1 MGDVNRVLITGA
13 SGFIGKATVSAAK
26 AIGIG
31 VTAQGRAQVDLS
43 ARDAT
48 AKLQDAMVQCDTVIH
63 LAAAMGGDADAH
75 ERVTINGT
83 RAVLTAM
90 QASGIGKL
98 VLVSSM
104 SVYALEGLAA
114 GERLA
119 SHSPIDTPD
128 TARDVYA
135 RAKLRQEALA
145 RDAGLASLTILR
157 PGIVYSKDRLWNAHL
172 GVAVGPVLLAFPRQ
186 TLLPMCEVGH
196 LAQVIVE
203 CALTP
208 SKIPRLVTDPD
219 LPSRQEAID
228 MLKTKGW
235 PRLVLPF
242 PWAALR
248 LATKVLAPMD
258 SKLPGLL
265 RRRVLEQ
272 RMFPMG
278 RIAGPASAVPHP
290 NEAH

>member
-1 MGDVNRVLITGA
+1 MGDVKQVLITGA
-13 SGFIGKATVSAAK
+13 SGFIGKATVLAAK
-26 AIGIG
+26 AAGIG
-31 VTAQGRAQVDLS
+31 VTTLGSTQIDLG

-48 AKLQDAMVQCDTVIH
+48 AKLQDAMVQCDAVIH

-90 QASGIGKL
+90 QAAGVGNL

-104 SVYALEGLAA
+104 SVYALENLAI

-119 SHSPIDTPD
+119 SDSAINTLD
-128 TARDVYA
+128 TARDAYA
-135 RAKLRQEALA
+135 HAKIRQEELA
-145 RDAGLASLTILR
+145 NDAGIASLTILR
-157 PGIVYSKDRLWNAHL
+157 PGIVYSKERLWNAHL
-172 GVAVGPVLLAFPRQ
+172 GVAVGPALLAFPRRA
-186 TLLPMCEVGH
+186 LLPMCEVGH

-203 CALTP
+203 NVLTP
-208 SKIPRLVTDPD
+208 TQNTQLVTDPD
-219 LPSRQEAID
+219 LPSRGDVIAL
-228 MLKTKGW
+228 LKTTGW
-235 PRLVLPF
+235 SRHVLPF
-242 PWAALR
+242 PWPALR
-248 LATKVLAPMD
+248 FLTKALSPLD

-265 RRRVLEQ
+265 RSRVLEQ

-278 RIAGPASAVPHP
+278 RSAGPASAVRHP